1 MDKNII
7 EENLK
12 VGLIDI
18 LILKL
23 LSEDDMYGYQIRQ
36 EILLRSNN
44 TIEIKEGSL
53 YGPLYRLEKKKM
65 ISSSKVVV
73 GKKRFR
79 MYYKIEKLGKD
90 YLDDA
95 IDIFN
100 QIYLGARNILKGERM
115 IDDVN
120 KEWIKTVFE
129 SSKKR
134 AALFF
139 SNQKRIYRRF
149 KMQIAW
155 LYRGEKNCY
164 HAWYY

>member
-120 KEWIKTVFE
+120 KE
-129 SSKKR
+129 
-134 AALFF
+134 
-139 SNQKRIYRRF
+139 
-149 KMQIAW
+149 
-155 LYRGEKNCY
+155 
-164 HAWYY
+164 